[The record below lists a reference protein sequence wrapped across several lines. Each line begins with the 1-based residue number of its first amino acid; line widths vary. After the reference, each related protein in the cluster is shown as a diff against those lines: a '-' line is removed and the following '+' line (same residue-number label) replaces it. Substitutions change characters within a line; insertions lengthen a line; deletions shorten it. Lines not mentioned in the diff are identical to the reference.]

1 MGAVWVGGNHRLLQR
16 AKAKTKEVL
25 DVVGRLFMDFLAVTR
40 KGRQKFR

>member
-1 MGAVWVGGNHRLLQR
+1 MWLGGNHRLLQR

-25 DVVGRLFMDFLAVTR
+25 DVVRGLFMDFLAVTR